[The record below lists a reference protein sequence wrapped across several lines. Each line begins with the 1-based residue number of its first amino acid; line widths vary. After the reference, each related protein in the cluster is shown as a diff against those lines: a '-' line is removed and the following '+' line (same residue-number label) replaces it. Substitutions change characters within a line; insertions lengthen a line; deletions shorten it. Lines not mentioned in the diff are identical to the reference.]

1 MPTEQ
6 MYPPP
11 VPSVSGNN
19 ITIDQF
25 LRTPS
30 RVQRVMA
37 DLSSQ
42 RFIADTLYS
51 AGDAQG
57 GSVIYDR
64 VSAQDLYTERDIEE
78 IAPGSEFPNVGG
90 ADTAPLVAKVAKRGG
105 QVQISYEAVRRNN
118 RDMVQRNL
126 MKLRNTIVKK
136 HDSIAVNTLIADGD
150 VLTGTAALEW
160 NDPLSDPFA
169 DIAGAVSSIE
179 QQDLGYTADLV
190 LINPQER
197 FTLLTHKDIREA
209 LPRENTAVNPVL
221 SGQLAGLCGLTQWVV
236 SNRVP
241 AGTVVVANSKIVGS
255 MRDEMPL
262 YTRVI
267 DKQEVETW
275 IVQAARVSVPVI
287 TDPKSAI
294 VLTGVYNEGS

>member
-11 VPSVSGNN
+11 APSVANSA
-19 ITIDQF
+19 ITMDLF
-25 LRTPS
+25 LRNPS
-30 RVQRVMA
+30 RVQRVMQ
-37 DLSSQ
+37 DLASQ

-64 VSAQDLYTERDIEE
+64 VSEQDLYTQREIEE

-90 ADTAPLVAKVAKRGG
+90 ADTEPLVAKVAKRGG

-126 MKLRNTIVKK
+126 TKLRNTIVKK
-136 HDSIAVNTLIADGD
+136 HDAIAVDTLIADAD
-150 VLTGTAALEW
+150 VLTDPVVKKW
-160 NDPLSDPFA
+160 NDATSDPFA
-169 DIAGAVSSIE
+169 DLAAAVSDIE

-197 FTLLTHKDIREA
+197 FTLLTHKEIREA
-209 LPRENTAVNPVL
+209 LPRENVAVNPVL
-221 SGQLAGLCGLTQWVV
+221 SGQLAGLCGIANWVV

-241 AGTVVVANSKIVGS
+241 AGKVIIANSKIVGS
-255 MRDEMPL
+255 MRDEMAL

-267 DKQEVETW
+267 DKPEVETW

-287 TDPKSAI
+287 TDPKAAK
-294 VLTGVYNEGS
+294 VLTGAFV

>member
-57 GSVIYDR
+57 GSVVYDR

>member
-1 MPTEQ
+1 MPEQ
-6 MYPPP
+6 MYPP
-11 VPSVSGNN
+11 VAPSVGNGA
-19 ITIDQF
+19 ITIDLF

-37 DLSSQ
+37 DLTSQ

-57 GSVIYDR
+57 GAVVYDR
-64 VSAQDLYTERDIEE
+64 VSEQDLFTDRDIEE
-78 IAPGSEFPNVGG
+78 IAPGAEFPNVGG
-90 ADTAPLVAKVAKRGG
+90 ADTEPLVAKVAKRGG

-118 RDMVQRNL
+118 RDVVQRAL
-126 MKLRNTIVKK
+126 TKLRNTIVKR
-136 HDSIAVNTLIADGD
+136 HDAIAVNAVLNDAD
-150 VLTGTAALEW
+150 VLTGSATNPW
-160 NDPLSDPFA
+160 NTTSADPFA
-169 DIAGAVSSIE
+169 DIVAAVSEIE
-179 QQDLGYTADLV
+179 QQDLGYSANLG

-197 FTLLTHKDIREA
+197 LSLLSNKAIRDA
-209 LPRENTAVNPVL
+209 LPRENVQVNPLL
-221 SGQLAGLCGLTQWVV
+221 SGQLAGLAGIPNWIV

-241 AGTVVVANSKIVGS
+241 AGTVIIANGGVVGS

-267 DKQEVETW
+267 DKQETETW

-287 TDPKSAI
+287 TDPKAAI
-294 VLTGVYNEGS
+294 VLGNVYD

>member
-57 GSVIYDR
+57 GSVVYDR

-294 VLTGVYNEGS
+294 VLTGVYDEGS